1 MDLINNIWMVLSTPN
16 EFNTILFTLPLAF
29 VEVFL
34 FLKIFLV
41 VLELVP
47 SNKKQF
53 LFIVLA
59 TITGIISKVII
70 HGAYNI
76 FFNYFL
82 LFVLAKI
89 IFNISAFKALIGTL
103 ISFILS
109 GIVSV
114 LVLNPFLTF
123 LNISS
128 ETLAITPIYAIAY
141 SLLIYTFLILIICIL
156 KYTNFK
162 ITLFND
168 INSKNKKI
176 IILNFVFATIALS
189 IQTFIL
195 VYYIDNIPIFITF
208 LGFLSLISYLGISI
222 YSLTKTI
229 KLSETTK
236 KLQTAEEYN
245 KTLKILHDNVRGFK
259 HDFDNIVTTI
269 GGYVKTNDMTG
280 LQKYYLQLED
290 DCQKVSNLYILNPEI
305 INNPGIYNLLST
317 KYREAESKN
326 IKVNMSLLLDLNDLK
341 MKIYEFAR
349 ILGILLDNAIEA
361 SDECNE
367 KIINIVFRNDE
378 KRHRQLISIENTYKD
393 KNVDTI
399 KIFGKGISGKEN
411 HTGLGL
417 WEVNKI
423 LKKNNNVSIFTSKN
437 NKYFSQQLE
446 IYY

>member
-1 MDLINNIWMVLSTPN
+1 MDLINNIWMLLSTPN
-16 EFNTILFTLPLAF
+16 EFNTMIFTLPLAF

-41 VLELVP
+41 VLELDA
-47 SNKKQF
+47 SKKKQF
-53 LFIVLA
+53 LFIILA

-109 GIVSV
+109 GIVSA

-141 SLLIYTFLILIICIL
+141 SLLIYAFLILIICIL

-168 INSKNKKI
+168 INSRNKKI
-176 IILNFVFATIALS
+176 IILNFIFATIALS

-341 MKIYEFAR
+341 MKVYEFAR

-361 SDECNE
+361 SDECND

-423 LKKNNNVSIFTSKN
+423 LKKNNNISIFTTKN

>member
-16 EFNTILFTLPLAF
+16 EFNTMIFTLPLAF